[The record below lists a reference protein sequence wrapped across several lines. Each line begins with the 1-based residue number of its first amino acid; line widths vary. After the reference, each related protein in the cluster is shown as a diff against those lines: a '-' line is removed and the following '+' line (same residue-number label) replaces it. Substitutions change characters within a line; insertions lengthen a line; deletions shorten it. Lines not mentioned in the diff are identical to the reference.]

1 MSSLQQPS
9 KPRALKSLRAIVTGV
24 DSTGQLFRDSAATI
38 ISLKNHSCGYLSKT
52 KPALDSVVMVE
63 ITEGKETWRSNAKVK
78 SSAPAPEPNVLRIGI
93 ELERAHPLLIDNSE
107 AEENS
112 PPQRIKEVTSSV
124 RPASPPQPDSNFRS
138 TPDPATPKPAVSA
151 PPQIDAPQPRPV
163 RTAPASVAPVSP
175 SAESITQVVRAVVT
189 NEIAQWKREMQ
200 RTLSDQIALALR
212 EPLAALEKTVQQE
225 LRNTPSV
232 SEDTVRQIAE
242 QAATNAQTEWVATKL
257 QEVIAD
263 ALRSALLADSERRR
277 REVSFL
283 ISNEIEAALNGPLL
297 EKIQQTISMLVD
309 EKIENQATS
318 VSAQKGETSGPVA
331 QQIASEIEAKLNAFG
346 VQLSRIL
353 AERK

>member
-38 ISLKNHSCGYLSKT
+38 IALKNHSCGYLSKNR
-52 KPALDSVVMVE
+52 PALDSVVMVE
-63 ITEGKETWRSNAKVK
+63 ISDGKETWRSNAKVK
-78 SSAPAPEPNVLRIGI
+78 SSAPSPELNVLRIGI

-107 AEENS
+107 ADETLQPEKS
-112 PPQRIKEVTSSV
+112 KEVTSSFK
-124 RPASPPQPDSNFRS
+124 PASPLQPDSSVRPTS
-138 TPDPATPKPAVSA
+138 DPAVPKPAVSA
-151 PPQIDAPQPRPV
+151 PSQIDAAQPGPV
-163 RTAPASVAPVSP
+163 RTAPANVTPVSP

-189 NEIAQWKREMQ
+189 NEVAQWKREMQ

-242 QAATNAQTEWVATKL
+242 QAATNAQIEWVGTKM
-257 QEVIAD
+257 EAVIAD
-263 ALRSALLADSERRR
+263 ALRAALLADSERRR

-283 ISNEIEAALNGPLL
+283 VSNELEAALNGPLL
-297 EKIQQTISMLVD
+297 DKIQKTISALVD
-309 EKIENQATS
+309 EKMQDKAAS
-318 VSAQKGETSGPVA
+318 VSAQRAETSGPVA